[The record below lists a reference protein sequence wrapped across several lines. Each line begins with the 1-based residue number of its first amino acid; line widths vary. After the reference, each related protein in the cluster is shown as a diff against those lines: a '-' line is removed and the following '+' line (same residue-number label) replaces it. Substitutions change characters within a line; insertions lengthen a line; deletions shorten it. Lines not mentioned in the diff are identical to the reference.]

1 MRTIRIIRSWSFLVQ
16 YPSPYT
22 YSISIKPLSPFWYLL
37 EWLSRTLAEPVK
49 RFFFVLFSSFL
60 VFRFSWLRA
69 CGMVSY
75 QFYSGIWH
83 HGQGPSLIELGL
95 HICKSGTACCIALT
109 QAYVLPCYTVIN
121 GQVALWNT
129 RVHILPMF
137 VNVDAILFLVV
148 ILISAT
154 IRLLITI
161 NAYDMLSKFCI
172 RNNIVWLDHLDDMV
186 QYTFHADRMVVLV
199 LLIKWLLL
207 NVWYRDASR

>member
-1 MRTIRIIRSWSFLVQ
+1 M
-16 YPSPYT
+16 
-22 YSISIKPLSPFWYLL
+22 
-37 EWLSRTLAEPVK
+37 
-49 RFFFVLFSSFL
+49 
-60 VFRFSWLRA
+60 
-69 CGMVSY
+69 
-75 QFYSGIWH
+75 
-83 HGQGPSLIELGL
+83 
-95 HICKSGTACCIALT
+95 
-109 QAYVLPCYTVIN
+109 IN

-199 LLIKWLLL
+199 LLIK
-207 NVWYRDASR
+207 